1 MKKIRALIAF
11 GTRPEAIKMAPLVK
25 LLQQDERFEPIVLVT
40 AQHRQMLDQ
49 VLNLFEIRPDFDLD
63 IMTQNQS
70 LSELTS
76 SILVKS
82 GQVINQS
89 KPHIVLVHG
98 DTATTLSVSLAAY
111 YERVPIA
118 HVEAGLRTFDIYNP
132 WPEEAN
138 RKITT
143 ALTKLHF
150 APTKRSKDNLL
161 REGVAANTIFITGN
175 TVIDALLMVT
185 HKIHNDSGLTKQ
197 LKETFS
203 YINFDKPLILVTG
216 HRRESFGSGFEQICE
231 AIAQTA
237 KEYPEAQVIYPVH
250 LNPKVQEPV
259 NRLLGKIPNVFLI
272 PPQSY
277 LEFVYLM
284 NLANII
290 LTDSG
295 GIQEEAP
302 SLNKPVL
309 VMRDV
314 TERPEAVEAGT
325 VELVGTSKTLIYQ
338 KLSGFLNQSSQES
351 FKKKENPYGDGTAA
365 AQIVSVL
372 VSHFR
377 DQGAI
382 SDE

>member
-1 MKKIRALIAF
+1 
-11 GTRPEAIKMAPLVK
+11 MAPLVK

-89 KPHIVLVHG
+89 KPDIVLVHG

-132 WPEEAN
+132 WPEEVN

-143 ALTKLHF
+143 ALAKLHF
-150 APTKRSKDNLL
+150 APTERSKDNLL
-161 REGVAANTIFITGN
+161 REGVATNTIFVTGN

-185 HKIHNDSGLTKQ
+185 QKIHNDSGLTNQ

-203 YINFDKPLILVTG
+203 YINFEKPLILVTG

-231 AIAQTA
+231 AIAQIA

-272 PPQSY
+272 PPQPY

-338 KLSGFLNQSSQES
+338 KLSGFLNQSSQEP

-365 AQIVSVL
+365 EQIVSVL
-372 VSHFR
+372 VSLFR